1 MHVVAVDGEQQSEAG
16 GNIQQEANRDFKFQ
30 PRAKRR
36 KWAKL
41 YWMMFN
47 KMKHDLTT
55 QHIGRRKRRLGSY
68 DATIGIWRCDATC
81 SVPQAEVL
89 EKYWNMNPVNGTDN
103 KQFTLPDNVRLYP
116 GQSFADAG
124 ITVTGGGGEPEVT
137 IVDVNSVLSTKKCPD
152 SA

>member
-1 MHVVAVDGEQQSEAG
+1 MNGLIGILSFGFFICATVVLAQPSTSPVIVSVELVNSTENHYNYSLEFT
-16 GNIQQEANRDFKFQ
+16 GNIFKLICQVTFQ
-30 PRAKRR
+30 VQLPDGA
-36 KWAKL
+36 
-41 YWMMFN
+41 
-47 KMKHDLTT
+47 
-55 QHIGRRKRRLGSY
+55 I
-68 DATIGIWRCDATC
+68 
-81 SVPQAEVL
+81 L